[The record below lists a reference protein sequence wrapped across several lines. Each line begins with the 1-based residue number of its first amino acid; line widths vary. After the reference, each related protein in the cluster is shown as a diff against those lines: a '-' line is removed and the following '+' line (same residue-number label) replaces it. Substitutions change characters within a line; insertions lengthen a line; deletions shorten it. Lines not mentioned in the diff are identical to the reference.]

1 MSLSQHL
8 LSGSNCASACPVLSQ
23 EFTNG
28 PRSTGLKKIK
38 DIPPWLATYKIF
50 PPGLI
55 QMLLLDL
62 LLLLLL
68 LLLLYVFKHGG
79 VKRPF

>member
-1 MSLSQHL
+1 M
-8 LSGSNCASACPVLSQ
+8 
-23 EFTNG
+23 G
-28 PRSTGLKKIK
+28 PRKIK
-38 DIPPWLATYKIF
+38 SIPPWLAKSKIF

-68 LLLLYVFKHGG
+68 LLLLYVFTT
-79 VKRPF
+79 